1 MANFAELERIA
12 REEFADIVVDVH
24 RIDAKLRVLVID
36 ESYVDF
42 WWSEVQE
49 GRFAHHWNRQ
59 QVDGAI
65 YRHDNSPHRR
75 WAYISTFPRHYHRE
89 REESVTESFLPE
101 EPPEAVRAFLAFCR
115 EVILARSSN
124 IP

>member
-1 MANFAELERIA
+1 MVDLAELERIA
-12 REEFADIVVDVH
+12 REEFADIVVDAY

-59 QVDGAI
+59 QVDGTI
-65 YRHDNSPHRR
+65 YRHDNSPHKR
-75 WAYISTFPRHYHRE
+75 WAHISTFPRHYHRE
-89 REESVTESFLPE
+89 REESVVESFLPE
-101 EPPEAVRAFLAFCR
+101 DAPEAVRAFLAFCR
-115 EVILARSSN
+115 EVILAGK
-124 IP
+124 I

>member
-1 MANFAELERIA
+1 MVNLAELERIA
-12 REEFADIVVDVH
+12 REEFADIVVDVY

-36 ESYVDF
+36 ESYIDF

-59 QVDGAI
+59 QVDGTI

-75 WAYISTFPRHYHRE
+75 WAHITTFPRHYHRE
-89 REESVTESFLPE
+89 REELVTESILPE
-101 EPPEAVRAFLAFCR
+101 DAPEAVRAFLAFCR
-115 EVILARSSN
+115 EVVLVERT
-124 IP
+124 